1 MQNLVEVIST
11 YVRETRRLESLPSS
25 TETTFY
31 PDLKLLLNAVL
42 KSERL
47 PFDVITG
54 TSEGGARHRDM
65 PDFVLGDS
73 TLFVGV
79 YGEVKRAD
87 ASLVKLAI
95 STEQNDQIGR
105 YLSQTGVVLLC
116 NVRGIGLLTC
126 DPSFGR
132 EAGKPVPPQK
142 RVLEKTVD
150 VWSAV
155 IGKSGAKQKVDP
167 EAVDNLISIVTRA
180 VTDLARIGSP
190 ADLAKIL
197 ARQARDAKAA
207 LPYDLRPVKP
217 LLDDYRQALGLAFD
231 VDDEK
236 ARAFSVPR
244 WSSQCS
250 TPSSQHGFCGTRK
263 RPMTPLS
270 RSITRTITCRFRSSK
285 PCCTISATRQG

>member
-1 MQNLVEVIST
+1 MSG
-11 YVRETRRLESLPSS
+11 RRSS
-25 TETTFY
+25 E
-31 PDLKLLLNAVL
+31 N
-42 KSERL
+42 R
-47 PFDVITG
+47 
-54 TSEGGARHRDM
+54 
-65 PDFVLGDS
+65 
-73 TLFVGV
+73 
-79 YGEVKRAD
+79 
-87 ASLVKLAI
+87 
-95 STEQNDQIGR
+95 
-105 YLSQTGVVLLC
+105 
-116 NVRGIGLLTC
+116 
-126 DPSFGR
+126 
-132 EAGKPVPPQK
+132 
-142 RVLEKTVD
+142 
-150 VWSAV
+150 
-155 IGKSGAKQKVDP
+155 GAKQKVDP

-270 RSITRTITCRFRSSK
+270 RSITRHHLPIPFLETLLHDIRHPARMRHLGLDVHLTRAIKTFNRVDRPLFRSRMTFPK
-285 PCCTISATRQG
+285 IDGETTIAAITYCYEPFLEAFDPQLREDLGVWYTPPEIIRYQVQRVHYLLKTELGRARGLADPEVVVLDPCCGTALTSWRWLDALRRS